1 MPVEVCTDR
10 GAATCRRGVGTR
22 MHWRAGAHPLVDRV
36 DRLGRIERRV
46 EVETAMSFLSG
57 WSATLTLPDYGRFAR
72 DQLCDGRSRKYRWH
86 AQVKRDLKLD
96 VDGPL

>member
-1 MPVEVCTDR
+1 
-10 GAATCRRGVGTR
+10 

-72 DQLCDGRSRKYRWH
+72 DLRDFAMGGPGSIGARSS
-86 AQVKRDLKLD
+86 
-96 VDGPL
+96 

>member
-1 MPVEVCTDR
+1 
-10 GAATCRRGVGTR
+10 

-57 WSATLTLPDYGRFAR
+57 CLPDYGRFAR
-72 DQLCDGRSRKYRWH
+72 DLRDFAMGGPRKYRGP
-86 AQVKRDLKLD
+86 LKLREISS
-96 VDGPL
+96 

>member
-1 MPVEVCTDR
+1 
-10 GAATCRRGVGTR
+10 

-72 DQLCDGRSRKYRWH
+72 DLRDFAMGGPRKYRGP
-86 AQVKRDLKLD
+86 LKLREISS
-96 VDGPL
+96 